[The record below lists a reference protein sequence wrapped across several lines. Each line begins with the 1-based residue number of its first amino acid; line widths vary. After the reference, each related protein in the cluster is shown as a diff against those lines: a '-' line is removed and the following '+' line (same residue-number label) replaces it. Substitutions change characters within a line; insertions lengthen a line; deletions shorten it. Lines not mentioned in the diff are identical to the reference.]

1 MVSTRRLLDRVVRLE
16 LDIDHRVVPELL
28 GRRRQ
33 PGQQGH
39 AAQQLGAQPED
50 EVADVTDRHVEAV
63 DGALDAPDDLVGVLL
78 DQLRDVLEGE
88 AHGVD
93 ALDDPVV
100 EVLADPLALVDDGQA
115 LDLLVQ
121 ARVLDRDRRVAGERL
136 DERLVG
142 RGELLP
148 GRLVGEVQ
156 VADRAALHRHRD
168 AEEAVHLRMVRR
180 EPVASLVEGDV
191 GDPDR
196 AVLADDQAEE
206 AVTARQGADPRP
218 CLAVQ
223 AGGDEGLDHPA
234 GVDDPECGVARADQ
248 RTDLVDDDLAA
259 LPRQSP
265 ARRSPGSPTSTA
277 SWTSDAGC

>member
-1 MVSTRRLLDRVVRLE
+1 MLWMIPSCRSWLIRSRSSTTARRWTCSC
-16 LDIDHRVVPELL
+16 
-28 GRRRQ
+28 RRAFSIAIA
-33 PGQQGH
+33 G
-39 AAQQLGAQPED
+39 
-50 EVADVTDRHVEAV
+50 
-63 DGALDAPDDLVGVLL
+63 
-78 DQLRDVLEGE
+78 
-88 AHGVD
+88 
-93 ALDDPVV
+93 
-100 EVLADPLALVDDGQA
+100 
-115 LDLLVQ
+115 
-121 ARVLDRDRRVAGERL
+121 VAGERL

-218 CLAVQ
+218 CLAVH

-234 GVDDPECGVARADQ
+234 GVDDPERGIARADQ
-248 RTDLVDDDLAA
+248 RTDLVDDDLEHLLDGAETGDR
-259 LPRQSP
+259 PGGDIDRVVDVG
-265 ARRSPGSPTSTA
+265 RRLLI
-277 SWTSDAGC
+277 DATHDDRG